1 MKMRHGFRGA
11 TVVVALFAVGCD
23 NDDGEPNPTDT
34 TDTADVADTAD
45 TADMADNNDSSD
57 VVEAGF
63 ELIGNWTSDFG
74 GYETITQTTWETF
87 GDDDVLVFG
96 QKVASFDNEANF
108 AIVQNLPDAEFG
120 ANTYGRIVW
129 TDIVDDSFAY
139 CTVAF
144 GHETAEA
151 AADAPEAGIDRDDL
165 EGGCS
170 GFAWTS
176 LTLK

>member
-11 TVVVALFAVGCD
+11 TVGVALFAVGCD
-23 NDDGEPNPTDT
+23 NDDSGSNPTDT
-34 TDTADVADTAD
+34 SSDTADVADVAD
-45 TADMADNNDSSD
+45 SLDSSD
-57 VVEAGF
+57 VVEARF
-63 ELIGNWTSDFG
+63 ELIGSWTSDFG
-74 GYETITQTTWETF
+74 GYETITQTSWETF

-96 QKVASFDNEANF
+96 QKVVSFDNEANF

-120 ANTYGRIVW
+120 PNTYGRIVW
-129 TDIVDDSFAY
+129 TDIVDDTFAY

-144 GHETAEA
+144 GQETAEA
-151 AADAPEAGIDRDDL
+151 AEDAPETGLDREDL
-165 EGGCS
+165 EAGCS